1 MVIMSKRS
9 APKYP
14 PSVKEALKTHDGA
27 KSMVKA
33 LFESNQA
40 MELSLRNTQDE
51 LETYRAKFHDAD
63 KISAILSEQN
73 KVNVPG
79 EIIKF
84 ISSALGI
91 GFGVSL
97 FFASE
102 YFWGSLAIFASVVVY
117 ILVTVFARRPEA
129 KVEK

>member
-1 MVIMSKRS
+1 MSKR
-9 APKYP
+9 ATPKYP
-14 PSVKEALKTHDGA
+14 PSIKEALKTHDGA

-33 LFESNQA
+33 LYESNQT

-63 KISAILSEQN
+63 KISAVLSEKS
-73 KVNVPG
+73 KVNVPS

-84 ISSALGI
+84 VASALGI

-97 FFASE
+97 FFANE
-102 YFWGSLAIFASVVVY
+102 YFWGSVAIIASVVVY
-117 ILVTVFARRPEA
+117 ILVIVFARMPERPQQ
-129 KVEK
+129 